1 LHAPAEEVWRHATSP
16 LGINREL
23 APRVRMTFPAHVTE
37 LTPEEVRMG
46 EPITTSWILLYGWL
60 PIDRAR
66 ITLLELEPMR
76 FVEQSPLATMRLW
89 RHERSIHEL
98 DDGCELVDVL
108 TFEPRLPAF
117 EPLAERLIRWIF
129 THRHARLKALFR

>member
-1 LHAPAEEVWRHATSP
+1 
-16 LGINREL
+16 
-23 APRVRMTFPAHVTE
+23 
-37 LTPEEVRMG
+37 MG